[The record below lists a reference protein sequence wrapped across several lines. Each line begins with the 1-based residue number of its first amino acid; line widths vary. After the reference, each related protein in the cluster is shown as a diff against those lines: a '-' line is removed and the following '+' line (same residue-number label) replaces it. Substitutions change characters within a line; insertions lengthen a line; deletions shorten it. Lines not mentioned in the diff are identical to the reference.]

1 MPNVR
6 QRKIQAIAASY
17 IDTNMSRSRQTLY
30 FAQGLPQA
38 FRDTDLQL
46 TTSRV
51 AAATFFVVVVAT
63 NIYLH
68 QHVVR

>member
-1 MPNVR
+1 
-6 QRKIQAIAASY
+6 
-17 IDTNMSRSRQTLY
+17 MSRSRQTLY